1 MPLVLGIIMLI
12 YSRERKVYG
21 GFKHWIL
28 ANFGLFLGYTL
39 VSLRDFV
46 PAFLSIVAGNS
57 LIVYCIILIYEGI
70 EEFYDR
76 PAYSRFN
83 YGVFVAYILLQT
95 YFTLSNPDLNAR
107 LSLSSLAICI
117 LLFHAGSRLYHTPIP
132 QLQRTSRAA
141 GFVFLVT
148 TLFPLVRGIAS
159 GLAATP
165 VDFFPDALSSWFSV
179 IFIISII
186 IWTFYF
192 FFLNS
197 ARLELDLETA
207 RAELDLIARTDPLTN
222 LYNRRHFDEY
232 AELELQRV
240 KRSGHT
246 NSVLLLD
253 IDGFKSINDD
263 NGHEVGD
270 ALLSSL
276 SILLRS
282 ELRPFDL
289 IARYGGDEFVILLTN
304 TNRDQ
309 AYSIAE
315 RIRKRIGLT
324 PFIFNSRIYN
334 ITLSAGI
341 STYDFRDT
349 DLKIILKRS
358 DDALYRAKEQGRN
371 RVMVAEA
378 NSI

>member
-1 MPLVLGIIMLI
+1 MLI
-12 YSRERKVYG
+12 YLRERKVYG

-28 ANFGLFLGYTL
+28 ANFGLCLGYTL
-39 VSLRDFV
+39 VSLRDFI
-46 PAFLSIVAGNS
+46 PTFFSIVVGNS
-57 LIVYCIILIYEGI
+57 LIIYCIILIYEGI

-76 PAYSRFN
+76 PAYSPFN
-83 YGVFVAYILLQT
+83 YGVLVAYILLQT
-95 YFTLSNPDLNAR
+95 YFTYFNPNINAR
-107 LSLSSLAICI
+107 VALSSLAVCV
-117 LLFHAGSRLYHTPIP
+117 LLFHAGSRLFHVPIP
-132 QLQRTSRAA
+132 HLQRTSQAA
-141 GFVFLVT
+141 GSVFFVT
-148 TLFPLVRGIAS
+148 TLFPLLRGIAAF
-159 GLAATP
+159 LAVTSIN
-165 VDFFPDALSSWFSV
+165 FFSDALNSWFSV
-179 IFIISII
+179 IFTISII

-197 ARLELDLETA
+197 ARLELELETA

-276 SILLRS
+276 SVVLRS

-289 IARYGGDEFVILLTN
+289 IARYGGDEFIILLTD
-304 TNRDQ
+304 TNREQ

-324 PFIFNSRIYN
+324 PFVFNSRIYN
-334 ITLSAGI
+334 VTLSAGI
-341 STYDFRDT
+341 ATYDSRDT

-371 RVMVAEA
+371 RVIMAEV